1 MAIGFIGAGKVG
13 FSMGKFFMQGGVPVT
28 GYYSRRQESA
38 QEAASFTNTKAYA
51 ELEELVQDS
60 DALFLTVPD
69 GEITKVFLAL
79 SGLDIKGK
87 QICHCSGAM
96 TAGEAFPGIGS
107 TGAYGYSIHPL
118 FPISSKYETYRELT
132 DAFFCME
139 GEGPHLSRWE
149 ALFRSLGTEA
159 QTVPAEGKA
168 RYHAA
173 CAAASNLVCALAEFS
188 LEIMEG
194 CGFRR
199 EEALQA
205 LTPLMR
211 SNLEHILQK
220 GPEEAL
226 TGPVERCDVF
236 TVQKHMHCLPEGAG
250 KELYRAASLKLL
262 GMARRRHPERDWPA
276 MEAVLQNEKEMD

>member
-13 FSMGKFFMQGGVPVT
+13 FSLGKFFVQGGVPVT

-38 QEAASFTNTKAYA
+38 EEAALFTGTKPYA
-51 ELEELVQDS
+51 EMNELVQDS

-69 GEITKVFLAL
+69 GEITNVFFAL

-96 TAGEAFPGIGS
+96 TAGEAFPGIGK

-118 FPISSKYETYRELT
+118 FPISSKHEAYRELA

-139 GEGPHLSRWE
+139 GEGPHLPQWE
-149 ALFRSLGTEA
+149 GLFRSLGA
-159 QTVPAEGKA
+159 KVQAVPAEGKV

-173 CAAASNLVCALAEFS
+173 CAAASNLVCALAELS
-188 LEIMEG
+188 LEMLEG
-194 CGFRR
+194 CGFNR
-199 EEALQA
+199 EGALQA
-205 LTPLMR
+205 LAPLMR
-211 SNLEHILQK
+211 SNLEHILRK
-220 GPEEAL
+220 GPAEAL

-236 TVQKHMHCLPEGAG
+236 TVRKHMRCLPEGTE
-250 KELYRAASLKLL
+250 KELYRAASQKLVE
-262 GMARRRHPERDWPA
+262 MARRRHPERDWPA
-276 MEAVLQNEKEMD
+276 MEAVLQNKKEMD